1 MFNNIMGLFGKTTQK
16 SPKDQCREWTGKLRK
31 QGYLLDRE
39 VRKIENEEF
48 KIQKDLKAAAKK
60 GDRDVCLILAKEL
73 IRSKK
78 AKSRIHVA
86 KSQINSISMVIQEQM
101 ATVKMAGS
109 LQKSTEV
116 MKSMQNLISVKNIS
130 ATMQDLSREM
140 MKTGIIGEMMDEAI
154 EEAIDEDPIDE
165 EAQAEVDKI
174 MSELNI
180 ATGEKIANAP
190 STAPAAAKQA
200 QEEAST
206 SRQQAEKVEEPEDDE
221 DMKKMQRRLEM
232 LKS

>member
-1 MFNNIMGLFGKTTQK
+1 MLNKIMGLFGKTPQK
-16 SPKDQCREWTGKLRK
+16 SPKDQCREWTSKLRK

-78 AKSRIHVA
+78 AKNRIHVA
-86 KSQINSISMVIQEQM
+86 KSQINSISMIIQEQM

-109 LQKSTEV
+109 LQQSTEV
-116 MKSMQNLISVKNIS
+116 MKSMQNLVSVQGIST
-130 ATMQDLSREM
+130 TMEELSREM
-140 MKTGIIGEMMDEAI
+140 MKTGIIGEMMDEAV
-154 EEAIDEDPIDE
+154 EEAIDEEPIDE

-174 MSELNI
+174 MSELNV
-180 ATGEKIANAP
+180 ATGAKLATAP
-190 STAPAAAKQA
+190 STASAAAKQA
-200 QEEAST
+200 EQAST
-206 SRQQAEKVEEPEDDE
+206 SKEADAEDEEEQL
-221 DMKKMQRRLEM
+221 KIQRRLDM

>member
-1 MFNNIMGLFGKTTQK
+1 MLNGIMGLFGKTTQK
-16 SPKDQCREWTGKLRK
+16 SPKDQCREWTSKLRK

-39 VRKIENEEF
+39 VRKIENEEV
-48 KIQKDLKAAAKK
+48 KIQRDLKAAAKK

-78 AKSRIHVA
+78 AKNRIHAA

-109 LQKSTEV
+109 LQRSTEV
-116 MKSMQNLISVKNIS
+116 MKSMQSLVSVQNIS
-130 ATMQDLSREM
+130 ATMQELSREM
-140 MKTGIIGEMMDEAI
+140 MKTGIIGEMMEEAI

-174 MSELNI
+174 MSELT
-180 ATGEKIANAP
+180 ADTGAKLVNAP
-190 STAPAAAKQA
+190 STAPAVQKQA
-200 QEEAST
+200 EQPST
-206 SRQQAEKVEEPEDDE
+206 SKEAEAEDEEEME
-221 DMKKMQRRLEM
+221 KMQNRLEK
-232 LKS
+232 LKN